1 MDYLAEKTAYGVRMA
16 QRLSRYSPSL
26 IRVPAFSGLPDRLLP
41 RRTFYSWRFR
51 ATWSASS
58 FARKMGG
65 LESLKA
71 AMRIFAQGLLIYE
84 DADPKVGFCLFLG
97 REPCDISTKYHNI
110 RIF

>member
-1 MDYLAEKTAYGVRMA
+1 
-16 QRLSRYSPSL
+16 
-26 IRVPAFSGLPDRLLP
+26 
-41 RRTFYSWRFR
+41 
-51 ATWSASS
+51 
-58 FARKMGG
+58 MGG